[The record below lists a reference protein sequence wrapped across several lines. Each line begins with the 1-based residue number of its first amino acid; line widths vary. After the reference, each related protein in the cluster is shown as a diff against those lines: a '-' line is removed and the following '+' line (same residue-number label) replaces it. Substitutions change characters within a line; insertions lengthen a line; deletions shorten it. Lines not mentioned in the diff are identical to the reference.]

1 MRPVDGSIS
10 IFLPNVP
17 DNKRA
22 DFGESL
28 VHVSGNLI
36 HPSLIW
42 MRCYPRNLNATALEM
57 YKAQHIVSDQATQCE
72 NFHGEE
78 DDSFVDLTGQG
89 HTAQMPQMDR
99 GPACLRLETNGQR
112 CSLLWSCSPSF
123 DKAS

>member
-10 IFLPNVP
+10 IFLPNAP

-42 MRCYPRNLNATALEM
+42 MRCYPCNLNATALEM
-57 YKAQHIVSDQATQCE
+57 YKVQHIVSDQATQCE

-78 DDSFVDLTGQG
+78 VGSSKNVHVSANKVFPRRLLLS
-89 HTAQMPQMDR
+89 
-99 GPACLRLETNGQR
+99 LRHGRDAISTEDVAHRLIR
-112 CSLLWSCSPSF
+112 
-123 DKAS
+123 